1 MDSTQVGILISLK
14 TAGFGALSGNISSL
28 SKLSAGLEKAGKNV
42 TGLNEKIAKI
52 GALKANID
60 TNVGKI
66 SGELGKWQ
74 SSLATAASFAVPVK
88 LAVDFES
95 SMAEV
100 KKYVD
105 FKSEDEVKNLGE
117 QIKQLSR
124 ELGVNAN
131 ELAQISASGG
141 QLGLDSSKIADFT
154 KLVSKM
160 GVAFDMSGKD
170 AGDAIAL
177 TMNNL
182 KLGIDEIA
190 ILGDKINYLDD
201 KMSMVN
207 ARDIINVIGR
217 TAGSG
222 SILGLKGD
230 KISALASSFLSLGKA
245 PEVASTAI
253 NSLFNKLANIDGQDE
268 KFKKALQSMGMDAGY
283 LKAAMGRDASG
294 GLDMFLNA
302 LAKVDKKAQM
312 GVLTDLFGTQFADDM
327 GSLVNAIDKY
337 NEAVNLVNDKGAIG
351 SMDEAMKAKLAT
363 TKSGLERLTQSF
375 ITLGVTIGEAF
386 LPTLNLIIS
395 GLSKVANS
403 IIAFTEAY
411 PNFSKALFGIAG
423 GMLAIITV
431 APILKIL
438 WWSLNIAWQ
447 QVKILGMGISFLN
460 SVFKL
465 KYLSTLKLN
474 AAYLITIARMKAAV
488 ASWSAHAF
496 SLAGATLAAKAHAFS
511 MLLVGARLKSA
522 LILTAAWS
530 SATKIAAGASSIL
543 GKGLAFLR
551 AGFIAVASGARIMRL
566 ALISTGIGAIVV
578 ALGAAAAWIVENW
591 DEVKAFFLKIWDS
604 VKPYWEATTKFFSGI
619 WQGVSEFLS
628 GIFKPIIDIWNSVFG
643 GFFGW
648 IEEKFGWIGELI
660 NGALNGLS
668 KAWNSAKEFFGFS
681 DDETDSRTQAKTTSL
696 DWTSSGYTPSNPVSP
711 QAAAVAAT
719 ASGANINISFNG
731 DFLLNSNNGKFDLES
746 FKAQITR
753 GVKEALKRDEFN
765 SANTEIREQ
774 R

>member
-28 SKLSAGLEKAGKNV
+28 SKLSAGLEKVGKNV

-52 GALKANID
+52 GTLKANID

-74 SSLATAASFAVPVK
+74 SSLATAASFVVPVK

-190 ILGDKINYLDD
+190 TLGDKINYLDD
-201 KMSMVN
+201 KMSMVK

-245 PEVASTAI
+245 PEVASTAM
-253 NSLFNKLANIDGQDE
+253 NSLFNKLANIDGQNE
-268 KFKKALQSMGMDAGY
+268 KFKKALQSIGMDANY
-283 LKAAMGRDASG
+283 LKVAMARDASG
-294 GLDMFLNA
+294 GLDMFLNT

-327 GSLVNAIDKY
+327 GSLVNAIGQY
-337 NEAVNLVNDKGAIG
+337 NQAVNLVNDKGAIG

-395 GLSKVANS
+395 GLSKLANS
-403 IIAFTEAY
+403 IIAFTKAY
-411 PNFSKALFGIAG
+411 PNFSKALFGIVG

-431 APILKIL
+431 APMLKIL
-438 WWSLNIAWQ
+438 WWS
-447 QVKILGMGISFLN
+447 MGIVISQIKIMATAFSFLA
-460 SVFKL
+460 SVFKMKAIL
-465 KYLSTLKLN
+465 TLKLN
-474 AAYLITIARMKAAV
+474 AAYLWVAA
-488 ASWSAHAF
+488 S
-496 SLAGATLAAKAHAFS
+496 TK
-511 MLLVGARLKSA
+511 
-522 LILTAAWS
+522 TAAFFTAVWNMVCKAFAFTVS
-530 SATKIAAGASSIL
+530 GVSKALKILVL
-543 GKGLAFLR
+543 GIKAM
-551 AGFIAVASGARIMRL
+551 SL
-566 ALISTGIGAIVV
+566 ALISNPIGLI
-578 ALGAAAAWIVENW
+578 LTLLAAAAAAIIMNW
-591 DEVKAFFLKIWDS
+591 DKVKAVFSDFWEAIR
-604 VKPYWEATTKFFSGI
+604 PYWEATANFFTS
-619 WQGVSEFLS
+619 
-628 GIFKPIIDIWNSVFG
+628 IFDSVVAWWNELFG
-643 GFFGW
+643 GFFD
-648 IEEKFGWIGELI
+648 WIGEKFAWI
-660 NGALNGLS
+660 SDITSTVGDALGS
-668 KAWNSAKEFFGFS
+668 AWKGTKEFFGFG
-681 DDETDSRTQAKTTSL
+681 DEEPKQESRQNDEGFFGSMFGEKDVPQIKQTAKALATTGGNITINL
-696 DWTSSGYTPSNPVSP
+696 NGGFNIATSEGR
-711 QAAAVAAT
+711 
-719 ASGANINISFNG
+719 
-731 DFLLNSNNGKFDLES
+731 FDLSEFERALTQS
-746 FKAQITR
+746 
-753 GVKEALKRDEFN
+753 VKRAIQRDQFN
-765 SANTEIREQ
+765 QANTEIRE
-774 R
+774 

>member
-28 SKLSAGLEKAGKNV
+28 SKLSAGLEKVGKNV

-52 GALKANID
+52 GTLKANID

-66 SGELGKWQ
+66 SSELGKWQ
-74 SSLATAASFAVPVK
+74 STLATAASFVVPVK

-124 ELGVNAN
+124 ELGINAN

-190 ILGDKINYLDD
+190 TLGDKINYLDD
-201 KMSMVN
+201 KMSMVK

-245 PEVASTAI
+245 PEVASTAM
-253 NSLFNKLANIDGQDE
+253 NSLFNKLANIDGQDK
-268 KFKKALQSMGMDAGY
+268 KFKKALQSIGMDANY
-283 LKAAMGRDASG
+283 LKVAMARDASA
-294 GLDMFLNA
+294 GLDMFLNT

-312 GVLTDLFGTQFADDM
+312 GVLTNLFGTQFADDM
-327 GSLVNAIDKY
+327 GSLVNAIGQY
-337 NEAVNLVNDKGAIG
+337 NQAVNLVNDKGAIG

-403 IIAFTEAY
+403 IIAFTKAY
-411 PNFSKALFGIAG
+411 PNFSKALFGIVG

-431 APILKIL
+431 APMLKIL
-438 WWSLNIAWQ
+438 WWS
-447 QVKILGMGISFLN
+447 MGIVISQIKIMATAFSFLA
-460 SVFKL
+460 SVFKMKAIL
-465 KYLSTLKLN
+465 TLKLN
-474 AAYLITIARMKAAV
+474 AAYLWVAASTKT
-488 ASWSAHAF
+488 AAF
-496 SLAGATLAAKAHAFS
+496 F
-511 MLLVGARLKSA
+511 
-522 LILTAAWS
+522 TAAWDMVCKAFALTLS
-530 SATKIAAGASSIL
+530 GVSKALKILVL
-543 GKGLAFLR
+543 GIKAM
-551 AGFIAVASGARIMRL
+551 SL
-566 ALISTGIGAIVV
+566 ALISNPIGLI
-578 ALGAAAAWIVENW
+578 LTLLAAAAAAIIMNW
-591 DEVKAFFLKIWDS
+591 DKVKAFFSDFWEAI
-604 VKPYWEATTKFFSGI
+604 KPYWEATANFFTS
-619 WQGVSEFLS
+619 
-628 GIFKPIIDIWNSVFG
+628 IFDSVVAWWNDLFG
-643 GFFGW
+643 GFFD
-648 IEEKFGWIGELI
+648 WIGEKFAWI
-660 NGALNGLS
+660 SDITSTVGDALGN
-668 KAWNSAKEFFGFS
+668 AWKGTKEFFGFGDEEEPKQESKSS
-681 DDETDSRTQAKTTSL
+681 DVFERAFGKDGAAPTRTSMQNIARQPAMVTQTTSGSNITINL
-696 DWTSSGYTPSNPVSP
+696 NGGFNIATSEGR
-711 QAAAVAAT
+711 
-719 ASGANINISFNG
+719 
-731 DFLLNSNNGKFDLES
+731 FDLSEFERALTKS
-746 FKAQITR
+746 
-753 GVKEALKRDEFN
+753 VKRAIAKDNFN
-765 SANTEIREQ
+765 QANTEIRE
-774 R
+774 

>member
-28 SKLSAGLEKAGKNV
+28 SKLSAGLEKVGKNV

-52 GALKANID
+52 GTLKANID

-66 SGELGKWQ
+66 SGELSKWQ
-74 SSLATAASFAVPVK
+74 STLATAASFVVPVK

-124 ELGVNAN
+124 ELGINAN

-190 ILGDKINYLDD
+190 TLGDKINYLDD
-201 KMSMVN
+201 KMSMVK

-245 PEVASTAI
+245 PEVASTAM

-268 KFKKALQSMGMDAGY
+268 KFKKALQSIGMDANY
-283 LKAAMGRDASG
+283 LKVAMARDASS
-294 GLDMFLNA
+294 GLDMFLNT
-302 LAKVDKKAQM
+302 LAKVNKKAQM
-312 GVLTDLFGTQFADDM
+312 GVLTNLFGTQFADDM
-327 GSLVNAIDKY
+327 GSLVNAIGQY
-337 NEAVNLVNDKGAIG
+337 NQAVNLVNDKGAIG

-363 TKSGLERLTQSF
+363 TKSGLERLSESF
-375 ITLGVTIGEAF
+375 ISLGITIGDAF
-386 LPTLNLIIS
+386 LPTLNLIVN
-395 GLSKVANS
+395 GLSKVTNS
-403 IIAFTEAY
+403 IAAFTEKF
-411 PNFSKALFGIAG
+411 PNLSKTLFGIVG

-431 APILKIL
+431 APMLKIL

-447 QVKILGMGISFLN
+447 QAKILGTGISFLN

-465 KYLSTLKLN
+465 KYLNTLKLN
-474 AAYLITIARMKAAV
+474 AAYLITATRTKAL
-488 ASWSAHAF
+488 ASAQRACQ
-496 SLAGATLAAKAHAFS
+496 LATIGLDKVYKTLAAAMSVSIKAIKS
-511 MLLVGARLKSA
+511 MK
-522 LILTAAWS
+522 
-530 SATKIAAGASSIL
+530 
-543 GKGLAFLR
+543 F
-551 AGFIAVASGARIMRL
+551 

-578 ALGAAAAWIVENW
+578 ALGMAAAYLIENW
-591 DEVKAFFLKIWDS
+591 DEVKAFFLEIWES
-604 VKPYWEATTKFFSGI
+604 VKPYWESTTKFFSDL
-619 WQGVSEFLS
+619 WQGVSDFLS
-628 GIFKPIIDIWNSVFG
+628 AIFEPVIKIWDELFG
-643 GFFGW
+643 GFFDW
-648 IEEKFGWIGELI
+648 IAEKFGWINDMVGEAI
-660 NGALNGLS
+660 KGLS
-668 KAWNSAKEFFGFS
+668 NAWSKTKEFFGFG
-681 DDETDSRTQAKTTSL
+681 DDEQASSELKPKDDSGGFFNSIFGSDSDTNAEAPAL
-696 DWTSSGYTPSNPVSP
+696 
-711 QAAAVAAT
+711 VAAST
-719 ASGANINISFNG
+719 GGGAINISFNG
-731 DFLLNSNNGKFDLES
+731 DFLLNSDNGKFDLES
-746 FKAQITR
+746 FKAQIVK
-753 GVKEALKRDEFN
+753 GVKDALRRDEFN
-765 SANTEIREQ
+765 RKNTDIRG
-774 R
+774 

>member
-14 TAGFGALSGNISSL
+14 TAGFSALSGNISSL

-52 GALKANID
+52 GTLKANID

-66 SGELGKWQ
+66 SSELGKWQ

-190 ILGDKINYLDD
+190 TLGDKINYLDD
-201 KMSMVN
+201 KMSMVK

-245 PEVASTAI
+245 PEVASTAM

-268 KFKKALQSMGMDAGY
+268 KFKKALQSIGMDANY
-283 LKAAMGRDASG
+283 LKVAMARDASG
-294 GLDMFLNA
+294 GLDMFLNT

-327 GSLVNAIDKY
+327 GSLVNAIGQY
-337 NEAVNLVNDKGAIG
+337 NQAVNLVNDKGAIG

-403 IIAFTEAY
+403 IIAFTKAY
-411 PNFSKALFGIAG
+411 PNFSKALFGIVG

-431 APILKIL
+431 APMLKIL
-438 WWSLNIAWQ
+438 WWS
-447 QVKILGMGISFLN
+447 MGIVISQIKIMATAFSFLA
-460 SVFKL
+460 SVFKMKAIL
-465 KYLSTLKLN
+465 ALKLN
-474 AAYLITIARMKAAV
+474 AAYLWVATSTKTAA
-488 ASWSAHAF
+488 F
-496 SLAGATLAAKAHAFS
+496 F
-511 MLLVGARLKSA
+511 
-522 LILTAAWS
+522 TAAWDMVCKAFALTLS
-530 SATKIAAGASSIL
+530 GVSKALKILVL
-543 GKGLAFLR
+543 GIKAM
-551 AGFIAVASGARIMRL
+551 SL
-566 ALISTGIGAIVV
+566 ALISNPIGLI
-578 ALGAAAAWIVENW
+578 LTLLAAAAAAIIMNW
-591 DEVKAFFLKIWDS
+591 DKVKAFFSDFWESIR
-604 VKPYWEATTKFFSGI
+604 PYWEATANFFTS
-619 WQGVSEFLS
+619 
-628 GIFKPIIDIWNSVFG
+628 IFDSVVAWWNDLFG
-643 GFFGW
+643 GFFD
-648 IEEKFGWIGELI
+648 WIGEKFTWI
-660 NGALNGLS
+660 SDITSTVGDALGD
-668 KAWNSAKEFFGFS
+668 AWKGTKEFFGFGDGES
-681 DDETDSRTQAKTTSL
+681 KQESKQSNEGFFSSMFGEKDTPQTKQTAKALATTGGNITINL
-696 DWTSSGYTPSNPVSP
+696 NGGFNIATSEGR
-711 QAAAVAAT
+711 
-719 ASGANINISFNG
+719 
-731 DFLLNSNNGKFDLES
+731 FDLSEFERALTQS
-746 FKAQITR
+746 
-753 GVKEALKRDEFN
+753 VKRAIAKDNFN
-765 SANTEIREQ
+765 QANTEIRE
-774 R
+774 

>member
-28 SKLSAGLEKAGKNV
+28 SKLSAGLEKVGKNV

-52 GALKANID
+52 GTLKANID

-74 SSLATAASFAVPVK
+74 SSLATAASFVVPVK

-190 ILGDKINYLDD
+190 TLGDKINYLDD
-201 KMSMVN
+201 KMSMVK

-245 PEVASTAI
+245 PEVASTAM

-268 KFKKALQSMGMDAGY
+268 KFKKALQSIGMDANY
-283 LKAAMGRDASG
+283 LKVAMARDASG
-294 GLDMFLNA
+294 GLDMFLNT

-327 GSLVNAIDKY
+327 GSLVNAIGQY
-337 NEAVNLVNDKGAIG
+337 NQDVNLVNDKGPIG
-351 SMDEAMKAKLAT
+351 
-363 TKSGLERLTQSF
+363 
-375 ITLGVTIGEAF
+375 
-386 LPTLNLIIS
+386 
-395 GLSKVANS
+395 
-403 IIAFTEAY
+403 
-411 PNFSKALFGIAG
+411 
-423 GMLAIITV
+423 
-431 APILKIL
+431 
-438 WWSLNIAWQ
+438 
-447 QVKILGMGISFLN
+447 
-460 SVFKL
+460 
-465 KYLSTLKLN
+465 
-474 AAYLITIARMKAAV
+474 
-488 ASWSAHAF
+488 
-496 SLAGATLAAKAHAFS
+496 
-511 MLLVGARLKSA
+511 
-522 LILTAAWS
+522 
-530 SATKIAAGASSIL
+530 
-543 GKGLAFLR
+543 
-551 AGFIAVASGARIMRL
+551 RI
-566 ALISTGIGAIVV
+566 
-578 ALGAAAAWIVENW
+578 
-591 DEVKAFFLKIWDS
+591 D
-604 VKPYWEATTKFFSGI
+604 
-619 WQGVSEFLS
+619 
-628 GIFKPIIDIWNSVFG
+628 
-643 GFFGW
+643 
-648 IEEKFGWIGELI
+648 
-660 NGALNGLS
+660 
-668 KAWNSAKEFFGFS
+668 
-681 DDETDSRTQAKTTSL
+681 
-696 DWTSSGYTPSNPVSP
+696 
-711 QAAAVAAT
+711 
-719 ASGANINISFNG
+719 
-731 DFLLNSNNGKFDLES
+731 
-746 FKAQITR
+746 
-753 GVKEALKRDEFN
+753 
-765 SANTEIREQ
+765 
-774 R
+774 

>member
-28 SKLSAGLEKAGKNV
+28 SKLSAGLEKVGKNV

-52 GALKANID
+52 GTLKANID

-74 SSLATAASFAVPVK
+74 STLATAASFVVPVK

-190 ILGDKINYLDD
+190 TLGDKINYLDD
-201 KMSMVN
+201 KMSMVK

-245 PEVASTAI
+245 PEVASTAM

-268 KFKKALQSMGMDAGY
+268 KFKKALQSIGMDANY
-283 LKAAMGRDASG
+283 LKVAMARDASA
-294 GLDMFLNA
+294 GLDMFLNT

-312 GVLTDLFGTQFADDM
+312 GVLTNLFGAQFADDI
-327 GSLVNAIDKY
+327 GSLVNAIGQY
-337 NEAVNLVNDKGAIG
+337 NQAVKLVNDKGAIG

-375 ITLGVTIGEAF
+375 ISLGITIGDAF
-386 LPTLNLIIS
+386 LPTLNLIVN
-395 GLSKVANS
+395 GLSKVTNS
-403 IIAFTEAY
+403 IAEFTEKF
-411 PNFSKALFGIAG
+411 PNLSKTLFGIVG

-431 APILKIL
+431 APMLKIL

-447 QVKILGMGISFLN
+447 QAKILGTGISFLN

-474 AAYLITIARMKAAV
+474 AAYLITATRMKAV
-488 ASWSAHAF
+488 AAATWTANAAGKAWTAIAKAATTI
-496 SLAGATLAAKAHAFS
+496 SLA
-511 MLLVGARLKSA
+511 
-522 LILTAAWS
+522 
-530 SATKIAAGASSIL
+530 L
-543 GKGLAFLR
+543 GRGLSFLR
-551 AGFIAVASGARIMRL
+551 AGFISVASGARIMRL

-578 ALGAAAAWIVENW
+578 ALGVAAAWIVENW
-591 DEVKAFFLKIWDS
+591 DEVKAFFLEIWES
-604 VKPYWEATTKFFSGI
+604 VKPYWESTTKFFSDL
-619 WQGVSEFLS
+619 WQGVSDFLS
-628 GIFKPIIDIWNSVFG
+628 AIFEPVIKIWNELFG
-643 GFFGW
+643 GFFDW
-648 IEEKFGWIGELI
+648 IAEKFGWINDMVGEAI
-660 NGALNGLS
+660 KGLS
-668 KAWNSAKEFFGFS
+668 SAWSKTKEFFGFGS
-681 DDETDSRTQAKTTSL
+681 DEQVSSELKPKDDSGGFFNSIFGSDSDTPAKEAPAL
-696 DWTSSGYTPSNPVSP
+696 
-711 QAAAVAAT
+711 VAAST
-719 ASGANINISFNG
+719 GGGAINISFNG

-746 FKAQITR
+746 FKAQIVK
-753 GVKEALKRDEFN
+753 GVKDALRRDEFN
-765 SANTEIREQ
+765 RKNTDVRG
-774 R
+774 

>member
-14 TAGFGALSGNISSL
+14 TAGFSALSGNISSL

-190 ILGDKINYLDD
+190 TLGDKINYLDD
-201 KMSMVN
+201 KMSMVK

-283 LKAAMGRDASG
+283 LKVAMGRDASG

-474 AAYLITIARMKAAV
+474 AAYLITAARMKAV
-488 ASWSAHAF
+488 AAATWTANAAGKAWTAIAKAATTI
-496 SLAGATLAAKAHAFS
+496 SLA
-511 MLLVGARLKSA
+511 
-522 LILTAAWS
+522 
-530 SATKIAAGASSIL
+530 L
-543 GKGLAFLR
+543 GRGLSFLR

-619 WQGVSEFLS
+619 WQGVSEFLG

-681 DDETDSRTQAKTTSL
+681 DDENESASDIKTVSGERTSADFTAPGSIAAQ
-696 DWTSSGYTPSNPVSP
+696 PV
-711 QAAAVAAT
+711 AVAAT

-753 GVKEALKRDEFN
+753 GVKEALRRDEFN